1 MVQVGFG
8 FTVTF
13 VLHRPGQP
21 LRVMSSVIV
30 YPEPQA
36 ITLTV
41 ALVVGP
47 RMVQPPLTDQLC
59 LTVPPGGLTVEAC
72 VLVVPKQNGP
82 GLLMLQVGFGFTVR
96 RAVQLVTQP
105 SGVVICTV

>member
-1 MVQVGFG
+1 MTLMPGWQGSTG
-8 FTVTF
+8 TGSEQT
-13 VLHRPGQP
+13 PGQP

-47 RMVQPPLTDQLC
+47 IMVQPSLTDQLC
-59 LTVPPGGLTVEAC
+59 VTLPPAGVTVE
-72 VLVVPKQNGP
+72 V
-82 GLLMLQVGFGFTVR
+82 
-96 RAVQLVTQP
+96 
-105 SGVVICTV
+105 